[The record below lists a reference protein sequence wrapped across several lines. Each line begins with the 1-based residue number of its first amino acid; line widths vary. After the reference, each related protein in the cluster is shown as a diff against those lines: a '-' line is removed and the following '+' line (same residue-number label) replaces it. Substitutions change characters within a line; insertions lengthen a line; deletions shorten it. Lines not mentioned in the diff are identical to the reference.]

1 MDAERIKLVNK
12 KLFMCLLLASIF
24 YIIGVSDT
32 VKSGQYS
39 KGQFVAFIVTFSILC
54 LSFIAGNFLKGLMP
68 AVLMGT
74 SFIITTLTAT
84 FLYNSYVVICYLLV
98 VLTIITIYQ
107 NKALMFYIFILTL
120 IACVVGVYY
129 GINFLGWDD
138 RHAALTPFIVIVTIL
153 SVFLS
158 YRQISH
164 DNNIQKDI
172 IMERQQNAEH
182 SYENLINL
190 SQVVSESSSQLVTK
204 ARDNRNET
212 ETVLESISVIV
223 DGLSEQNANI
233 NMQVDNSKIIQG
245 KLESVMDCVGNMKK
259 WSDEVINLAI
269 KGENSMITLNG
280 NTEHVNRIAEQSRQG
295 IEQLLSHVISVQ
307 EVVEIITEVA
317 EQTRLLSLNAN
328 IEAAKAGSFGSGFT
342 VVAEEIRKLS
352 DSTSDS
358 VQKIKDLLVTL
369 QDRTVVVEQEIHQM
383 NTAFYEQKKEI
394 DLTNGNMKELVEAM
408 NSMRQGLDSVVY
420 STQEVVK
427 SNEAVSGGVTNIAH
441 ISEEISATLD
451 NVSDACSRVFDSSN
465 ETLSIAEEVE
475 NKAKQL
481 V

>member
-1 MDAERIKLVNK
+1 
-12 KLFMCLLLASIF
+12 
-24 YIIGVSDT
+24 
-32 VKSGQYS
+32 
-39 KGQFVAFIVTFSILC
+39 
-54 LSFIAGNFLKGLMP
+54 MP
-68 AVLMGT
+68 AVFMGT
-74 SFIITTLTAT
+74 SFIVTTLAAS
-84 FLYNSYVVICYLLV
+84 FLYNSGVLLCYLLV

-107 NKALMFYIFILTL
+107 NKALMYYIFILTFIGCL
-120 IACVVGVYY
+120 VGVFC
-129 GINFLGWDD
+129 GVNFLGWDN
-138 RHAALTPFIVIVTIL
+138 REVGLTPFIVVVTIL

-164 DNNIQKDI
+164 DNKMQKDI
-172 IMERQQNAEH
+172 IMERQQNAEN
-182 SYENLINL
+182 SYENLVNL
-190 SQVVSESSSQLVTK
+190 SQVVSESTSQLVTK

-383 NTAFYEQKKEI
+383 NSAFNEQKKEI